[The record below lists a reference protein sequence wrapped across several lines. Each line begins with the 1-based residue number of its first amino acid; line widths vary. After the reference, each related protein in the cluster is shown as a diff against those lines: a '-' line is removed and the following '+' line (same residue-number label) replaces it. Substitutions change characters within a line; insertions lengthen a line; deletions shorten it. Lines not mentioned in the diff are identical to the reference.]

1 MGAGA
6 EVGAGGGEGVV
17 STAGAEIGAGVEAG
31 ARSGI
36 GAEVGARADAG
47 VVGITGG
54 EVAVVAVSVCAGGG
68 AEGGE
73 AFDLVAATDS
83 CGSVCGSDTVLG
95 GAGSSTETILA
106 SFFSSAVGLPSFC
119 SCLLLL
125 LSVFL
130 SVFTNDSFAA
140 VLLWPKVSP
149 VTGHTKEFYF

>member
-1 MGAGA
+1 MVCPPGGTLLVFMGAGA
-6 EVGAGGGEGVV
+6 EVGAGAGGGVV

-73 AFDLVAATDS
+73 ASEFSAETDS
-83 CGSVCGSDTVLG
+83 LVLACGVGS
-95 GAGSSTETILA
+95 ACETIVA
-106 SFFSSAVGLPSFC
+106 SFFSSTVALTSFF
-119 SCLLLL
+119 SCLAASAL
-125 LSVFL
+125 F
-130 SVFTNDSFAA
+130 SVFTTDSAAA
-140 VLLWPKVSP
+140 VL
-149 VTGHTKEFYF
+149 